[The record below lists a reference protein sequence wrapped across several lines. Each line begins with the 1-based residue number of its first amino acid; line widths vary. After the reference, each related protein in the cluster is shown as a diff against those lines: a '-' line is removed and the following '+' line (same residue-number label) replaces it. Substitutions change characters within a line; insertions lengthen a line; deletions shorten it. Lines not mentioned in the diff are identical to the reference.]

1 MGGKFKHVRPL
12 TDEEEAQI
20 QKQIASDPDAPEA
33 TDEQIARAKPF
44 AEAFPDLA
52 ESIKRSRGR
61 PRIDS
66 PKEAVTLR
74 IDPNTIARFKAGGED
89 WRAKMEQVTG
99 LAELIVAK
107 QRHGSTGRVRMR
119 FEARITR
126 FSDLAHD
133 DMRGQGYDDGGE

>member
-1 MGGKFKHVRPL
+1 MGGKFKHAKPL

-74 IDPNTIARFKAGGED
+74 IDPNTIARFKARGED
-89 WRAKMEQVTG
+89 WRAKM
-99 LAELIVAK
+99 AEILDKAA
-107 QRHGSTGRVRMR
+107 SSAGRR
-119 FEARITR
+119 
-126 FSDLAHD
+126 
-133 DMRGQGYDDGGE
+133 

>member
-89 WRAKMEQVTG
+89 WRAKM
-99 LAELIVAK
+99 AEILDKAA
-107 QRHGSTGRVRMR
+107 SAGRR
-119 FEARITR
+119 
-126 FSDLAHD
+126 
-133 DMRGQGYDDGGE
+133 

>member
-1 MGGKFKHVRPL
+1 MGAKFKHMKPL

-61 PRIDS
+61 PRIES

-74 IDPNTIARFKAGGED
+74 IDPNTVARFKAGGQD
-89 WRAKMEQVTG
+89 WRAKM
-99 LAELIVAK
+99 AEILDKAASSA
-107 QRHGSTGRVRMR
+107 GSR
-119 FEARITR
+119 
-126 FSDLAHD
+126 
-133 DMRGQGYDDGGE
+133 